1 MDQRERFR
9 ARWWLTV
16 TVCLCALLGLTPL
29 AQALEYVSTPAF
41 VPVALAAQGAMALV
55 WLVLAEPLVTRLSHQ
70 TSEPHALLM
79 LMAGTATVSFL
90 ASALLLILVRPSS
103 PYSWLSSIVLV
114 WLGWLPTQLITTGL
128 IALVGSWTSATVQRQ
143 RAADKQAM
151 LNAAVVKAEL
161 DALRARLE
169 PHFLLNA
176 LNTVAALARTG
187 QGDKAADVAAD
198 LGEVLRFSLAE
209 ATDQI
214 PFDAEREIVERYLA
228 IEQARMG
235 DRLRIT
241 WDIDPSARRASLPAL
256 VWQPLVENAIRH
268 GLAKRA
274 TPGTLR
280 LSAQVANEALTLTVD
295 GDGADRDEVASSSP
309 SFGGLGIGISA
320 TRRRLAL
327 LYGAAASLSLESRAD
342 GSCTTLT
349 VPVRLPEGPRT
360 V

>member
-1 MDQRERFR
+1 MDERDRFR
-9 ARWWLTV
+9 ARWWLMV
-16 TVCLCALLGLTPL
+16 TVFVCALLGLTPL
-29 AQALEYVSTPAF
+29 AQALEYVRAPAF
-41 VPVALAAQGAMALV
+41 VLLALCSQGAMALL
-55 WLVLAEPLVTRLSHQ
+55 WLALAGSLVTRLTRQ
-70 TSEPHALLM
+70 PSEPR
-79 LMAGTATVSFL
+79 
-90 ASALLLILVRPSS
+90 ALLLLMVGTAAVTFVASVLLLAFARPAS
-103 PYSWLSSIVLV
+103 PYPWFTSLVLV

-128 IALVGSWTSATVQRQ
+128 IALVGSWTDATVQRQ
-143 RAADKQAM
+143 RSADRQAM

-187 QGDKAADVAAD
+187 EGDKAADVAAD
-198 LGEVLRFSLAE
+198 LGELLRFALAE
-209 ATDQI
+209 ATDEI

-241 WDIDPSARRASLPAL
+241 WDIDPAARHASLPAL

-274 TPGTLR
+274 APGTLR
-280 LSAQVANEALTLTVD
+280 LSAQGAHGTLTLTVD
-295 GDGADRDEVASSSP
+295 ADGADREDAVPDVPA
-309 SFGGLGIGISA
+309 FGGLGIGIAA

-327 LYGAAASLSLESRAD
+327 LYGSAASLTLEARAD
-342 GSCTTLT
+342 GSRTTLT
-349 VPVRLPEGPRT
+349 VPYRLPEPASA
-360 V
+360 